1 MKNKI
6 SALISAIVMTLGVAL
21 GGVITA
27 APAQA
32 ASDTTIWFTA
42 YENGTPSY
50 IKYANMNNR
59 WHNLG
64 FGLRK
69 TGVKKVCP
77 PNSSTLLTYENPR
90 GSHHALGAG
99 ECTYTSL
106 PGTYQFN
113 LWHAER

>member
-1 MKNKI
+1 M
-6 SALISAIVMTLGVAL
+6 IVAGFF
-21 GGVITA
+21 GTA

-42 YENGTPSY
+42 YENGAPSY

-77 PNSSTLLTYENPR
+77 PNNQTLLTYESPR
-90 GSHHALGAG
+90 GIHHNHLGPG

-113 LWHAER
+113 LWNAR